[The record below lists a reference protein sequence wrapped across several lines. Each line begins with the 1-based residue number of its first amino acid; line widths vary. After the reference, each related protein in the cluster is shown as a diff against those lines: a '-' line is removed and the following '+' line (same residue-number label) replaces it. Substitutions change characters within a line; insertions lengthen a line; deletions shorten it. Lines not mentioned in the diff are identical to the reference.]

1 MYKKEE
7 IRKKDDVSRK
17 KGLRG
22 AAAIRKYPL
31 TGGAEAH
38 NGTPDGTTERRS
50 EGKRGKKLEVTD
62 AGCAKK
68 KMALRVDFV
77 SGSSDPRSLKSQVS
91 EEICGRFGSFDGST

>member
-1 MYKKEE
+1 MIIEENPKKMTLLQ
-7 IRKKDDVSRK
+7 K
-17 KGLRG
+17 KGLRVRG
-22 AAAIRKYPL
+22 LNRKYPL

-68 KMALRVDFV
+68 IMALRVDFV
-77 SGSSDPRSLKSQVS
+77 STLF
-91 EEICGRFGSFDGST
+91 EIDSI